1 MSRNARKG
9 EIGESGQKPP
19 EGWKKFNCNYKRRS
33 LQRRK
38 VDENGE
44 FNKNIKFDEKIW
56 QKFAMGLANIQIGCQ
71 NWPRGHWRF

>member
-19 EGWKKFNCNYKRRS
+19 EGWKKFKCNYKRCS

-44 FNKNIKFDEKIW
+44 FNKNIKFDD
-56 QKFAMGLANIQIGCQ
+56 
-71 NWPRGHWRF
+71 